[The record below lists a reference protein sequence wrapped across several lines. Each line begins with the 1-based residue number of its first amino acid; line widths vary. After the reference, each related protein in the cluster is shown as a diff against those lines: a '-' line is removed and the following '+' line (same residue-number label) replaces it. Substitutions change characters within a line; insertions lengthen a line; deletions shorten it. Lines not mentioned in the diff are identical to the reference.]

1 MLQKIRFKVH
11 SLKELL
17 PYTILASSIVILHA
31 MSIDGGLNML
41 NVGVMVV
48 ASISIIFR
56 YKELDR
62 YDLGLVLLW
71 ILMYFS
77 AINNPNFR
85 QSTFMYSGL
94 FLFQFIALKTYSKFI
109 KINNYLAFIEFLLYA
124 FGIVLL
130 IQQLSELVGIEGFN
144 RNGEFAI
151 RFKMNSLAQEPSLF
165 PPSIALLFLMYIR
178 VKYLN
183 QLQFVGLKQ
192 IYRENKKICWLVL
205 YMLLTC
211 GTTSAIILLPI
222 ILLFFLKSH
231 IIKYIPF
238 FVIALICGSLVIGY
252 LYPQTIERISMILG
266 AIRSLDPMQVYDADQ
281 SASARISPYLFYMND
296 FDLANWHIW
305 SGFGHDYGA
314 KYLSWN
320 MLGKELGYEIGIGG
334 IVNFLYDYGVVIF
347 LYFLLLMRKIVFGKF
362 LSWDFFFWF
371 FAFSMQT
378 FNMPIFWAFFTFT
391 YITKLFENNKYN
403 TSVQKI

>member
-77 AINNPNFR
+77 AINNPDFR

-94 FLFQFIALKTYSKFI
+94 FLFQFIALRVYSKYI
-109 KINNYLAFIEFLLYA
+109 KLDNYLSFIEILLYA
-124 FGIVLL
+124 FGLALFV
-130 IQQLSELVGIEGFN
+130 QQLSALVGVDGFN

-151 RFKMNSLAQEPSLF
+151 RFKMNSLAQEPSMF
-165 PPSIALLFLMYIR
+165 PPSIALLFLMYVRI
-178 VKYLN
+178 KYLN
-183 QLQFVGLKQ
+183 KVQYIGISR
-192 IYRENKKICWLVL
+192 IYKDNKKICWLVL
-205 YMLLTC
+205 YMLITC

-222 ILLFFLKSH
+222 ILLFFLRTH
-231 IIKYIPF
+231 IVKYLPF
-238 FVIALICGSLVIGY
+238 FVVTLTICCFAIGY
-252 LYPQTIERISMILG
+252 FYPQTLERISMILG
-266 AIRSLDPMQVYDADQ
+266 AIGSLDPMQIYDADQ
-281 SASARISPYLFYMND
+281 SASARISPYLFYLND
-296 FDLANWHIW
+296 FDLTNWHFLF
-305 SGFGHDYGA
+305 GFGHDYGT

-320 MLGKELGYEIGIGG
+320 MLGKEFGYEVGIGG
-334 IVNFLYDYGVVIF
+334 IVNYLYDYGIILLLFF
-347 LYFLLLMRKIVFGKF
+347 LFLMRKMVFEKF

-391 YITKLFENNKYN
+391 YVTKLFEDNKII
-403 TSVQKI
+403 K